1 RLPNV
6 DHAHYRNGRTSTF
19 RLQLFDPSAA
29 SLSAM
34 SRSGASM
41 IQKPARYSFDSTKGP
56 SLNTASPS
64 RLSMTVAVLGDPRP
78 AAKTQWPSAR
88 SRSLNASM
96 AAISVGVAEPVLSS
110 MTETRYCIRD
120 HLLWFRGRP
129 SWATAAPLLR
139 TPLPRSDMPPGS
151 RARCSCP
158 YAVFRGGQMSSD
170 TVSLLDGDTFVVCDR
185 RGDVVPS
192 GSEPHGLF
200 LQDTRFLSCW
210 RLTVDGSSPKVLSTD
225 DVNYFSAQFFLVP
238 PAESHY
244 DQASFSIMRK
254 RSVGRGFHE
263 DIAVLNH
270 TTEPLDLVLQIEA

>member
-1 RLPNV
+1 
-6 DHAHYRNGRTSTF
+6 
-19 RLQLFDPSAA
+19 
-29 SLSAM
+29 
-34 SRSGASM
+34 
-41 IQKPARYSFDSTKGP
+41 
-56 SLNTASPS
+56 
-64 RLSMTVAVLGDPRP
+64 
-78 AAKTQWPSAR
+78 
-88 SRSLNASM
+88 

-270 TTEPLDLVLQIEA
+270 TTEPLDLVLQIEADADFADLFEVKDALDKKGEHYRSVTAGRLVLGYRREGFVRETWISATADEADATDHGLRFRLRIEPQGEWTTCVDVAAARHAFADVTPAVKYGHG